1 MNDEIKIELK
11 GFNYPFA
18 KLNTN
23 YLDEYK
29 YNNLSFNNILHRSF
43 YDLKFCQ
50 IKSKSINIK
59 SSKYFDDN
67 FN

>member
-23 YLDEYK
+23 YNDK
-29 YNNLSFNNILHRSF
+29 SNRYN
-43 YDLKFCQ
+43 
-50 IKSKSINIK
+50 
-59 SSKYFDDN
+59 
-67 FN
+67 